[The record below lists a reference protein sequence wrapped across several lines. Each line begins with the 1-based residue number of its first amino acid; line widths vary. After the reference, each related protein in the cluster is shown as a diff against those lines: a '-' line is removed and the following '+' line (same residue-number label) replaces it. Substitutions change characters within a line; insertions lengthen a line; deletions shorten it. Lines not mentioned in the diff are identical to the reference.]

1 MKGRKGIITAAVA
14 VAAISACIA
23 LTAFG
28 KGGGKQYEAAYVTRG
43 NIAGSIEESG
53 NVDGEDE
60 YTYFARVTAPIER
73 LDIKAGD
80 RVTGGDLLLSYDISD
95 YERSVS
101 EAAISREQ
109 SEDDVKGKI
118 DKSNEYSSKY
128 NKAASDD
135 NAYAILYAWQR
146 ESADSQDESQYTE
159 NWNIQCEADSLK
171 KRIAGKNEDIAEKK
185 TEYDKLSAAEKT
197 GDKGKEI
204 QGDIDELNEDIAG
217 LNKGLAGLPPT
228 QMTPDEYARFND
240 TANLMEDINRNWTQ
254 AKTEKKTY
262 EEGILNKSQ
271 KEALEKQ
278 TDLLRSR
285 EEAAQI
291 ELAKAAEGVRADCSG
306 VVTECMVKEGS
317 IVTKG
322 TPLFRL
328 VNTDDLKVTLMISK
342 YDIGKIK
349 IGQRAEADVAGK
361 VYDATVSRI
370 NHVAVSDDSDKN
382 KVAVEVSINEP
393 DEALILGIEADVTI
407 YTDEEDGVLLVPYS
421 ALYTDNEGD
430 YCYAIEDGVIAK
442 KYINAGIRTSEYA
455 EVKEG
460 LSENDVVITD
470 AVTDDQIGEKA
481 VGAVH

>member
-1 MKGRKGIITAAVA
+1 M
-14 VAAISACIA
+14 
-23 LTAFG
+23 AFWPCG
-28 KGGGKQYEAAYVTRG
+28 
-43 NIAGSIEESG
+43 
-53 NVDGEDE
+53 
-60 YTYFARVTAPIER
+60 
-73 LDIKAGD
+73 
-80 RVTGGDLLLSYDISD
+80 
-95 YERSVS
+95 
-101 EAAISREQ
+101 
-109 SEDDVKGKI
+109 
-118 DKSNEYSSKY
+118 
-128 NKAASDD
+128 
-135 NAYAILYAWQR
+135 WQR
-146 ESADSQDESQYTE
+146 VVF
-159 NWNIQCEADSLK
+159 
-171 KRIAGKNEDIAEKK
+171 AER
-185 TEYDKLSAAEKT
+185 
-197 GDKGKEI
+197 
-204 QGDIDELNEDIAG
+204 
-217 LNKGLAGLPPT
+217 
-228 QMTPDEYARFND
+228 RFASTRLQN
-240 TANLMEDINRNWTQ
+240 AWHN
-254 AKTEKKTY
+254 
-262 EEGILNKSQ
+262 GILLYV

-481 VGAVH
+481 VGSVH